1 MGTHIHQGTGRP
13 RAVQPA
19 LTEPKYKNIGTPH
32 SACSRRETFGGTYV
46 GRIGDIRRCEHGKVQ
61 MLIEPER
68 GMKGPGT
75 WFWATLHPFWDFKL
89 YRKVVKALG

>member
-1 MGTHIHQGTGRP
+1 MSKPVYT
-13 RAVQPA
+13 
-19 LTEPKYKNIGTPH
+19 NIDVNPH
-32 SACSRRETFGGTYV
+32 RKCGKRETYGGTYV
-46 GRIGDIRRCEHGKVQ
+46 GKIGDVRRCEHGKVQ

-75 WFWATLHPFWDFKL
+75 WFWATLHPVWDFFL